1 MSTVLNSTSALKRG
15 PNGNWFAIAAYAA
28 LAAATQLLWLTF
40 APITTEAAAFYGVGE
55 DAINLLS
62 IIFPLL
68 YVVFA
73 IPSGLGLDR
82 WFRHSLLLGGSLT
95 VVGSLI
101 RIGNTH
107 SYMYALVGQIV
118 VSVGQPFV
126 LNAVT
131 KLAGDYLP
139 RSQRP
144 TGIAVGSAGLF
155 VGMLISFILGA
166 VLGDNIP
173 LLLMIEAG
181 IAVVGMALTVA
192 ALMRPGRFADDIEL
206 GSTETVEA
214 ATARPLRTVWADP
227 IMRLLI
233 GVVLV
238 GNGIFVALTTLLQ
251 QMLAP
256 AGVSASM
263 AGIMLALMV
272 VGGVIGAVVLPPS
285 AAKRGNQTTWM
296 LIAVS
301 VVIIGFLALAVTPG
315 NVSGLVVSLL
325 TGFLLMAMLPIVLE
339 MVEQRAGPAAST
351 ATALVWMAGN
361 GAGVVFSVAIGLV
374 AGNPAVG
381 FVLMAVLMAVT
392 GYPIFLTLHKKI
404 KVERAALAG
413 VSPAGGA
420 VDR

>member
-1 MSTVLNSTSALKRG
+1 MSTVMNSTRAGTRG

-101 RIGNTH
+101 RLGNTH
-107 SYMYALVGQIV
+107 SYIYALVGQFV
-118 VSVGQPFV
+118 VSIGQPFV

-131 KLAGDYLP
+131 KLAGNYLP
-139 RSQRP
+139 RTQRA

-166 VLGDNIP
+166 ILGDNIP
-173 LLLMIEAG
+173 LLLVIEAA
-181 IAVVGMALTVA
+181 IAIVGMALTIVA
-192 ALMRPGRFADDIEL
+192 VARPGKFIDDIEM
-206 GSTETVEA
+206 GSTESVEA

-263 AGIMLALMV
+263 AGIMLAVMV
-272 VGGVIGAVVLPPS
+272 VGGVIGAIVLPPS
-285 AAKRGNQTTWM
+285 AARRGNQTTWM

-301 VVIIGFLALAVTPG
+301 VVIVGFLALAVTPG
-315 NVSGLVVSLL
+315 NVSGMIVSFA

-339 MVEQRAGPAAST
+339 MVEQRAGPAAGT

-381 FVLMAVLMAVT
+381 FVLMAVLMAAT
-392 GYPIFLTLHKKI
+392 GYPIFLTLHKRI
-404 KVERAALAG
+404 KAERILLGTASAT
-413 VSPAGGA
+413 GG
-420 VDR
+420 

>member
-1 MSTVLNSTSALKRG
+1 MNTAAGIPTSAKRKS
-15 PNGNWFAIAAYAA
+15 NGNWFAIGAYAA

-101 RIGNTH
+101 RILDTD
-107 SYMYALVGQIV
+107 SYVYALVGQFV
-118 VSVGQPFV
+118 VSIGQPFV

-144 TGIAVGSAGLF
+144 TGIAMGSAGLF

-166 VLGDNIP
+166 ALGDNIP
-173 LLLMIEAG
+173 LLLVIEAA
-181 IAVVGMALTVA
+181 IAVLGMALMVA
-192 ALMRPGRFADDIEL
+192 ALLRPGEFRDDVEL
-206 GSTETVEA
+206 GATETFEA

-256 AGVSASM
+256 AGVSAST
-263 AGIMLALMV
+263 AGIMLAVMV

-296 LIAVS
+296 LTAVS
-301 VVIIGFLALAVTPG
+301 VVIVGFVALAIVPG
-315 NVSGLVVSLL
+315 NLCGMVVSFA

-339 MVEQRAGPAAST
+339 MVEQRAGPAAGT

-361 GAGVVFSVAIGLV
+361 GAGVVFSVAIGIV
-374 AGNPAVG
+374 AGNPAIG

-392 GYPIFLTLHKKI
+392 GYPIFLSLHKKI
-404 KVERAALAG
+404 KAERVALVAAAA
-413 VSPAGGA
+413 SGGA
-420 VDR
+420 AQR